1 MADAVELL
9 NSVLDPGSFTS
20 WDEPIELGGF
30 PESYRASLEKA
41 AEKSGVDEAV
51 ITGTGLIDGRPVAVI
66 VNEFDFLAGSIGGHA
81 ADRLLDAI
89 SRATTDR
96 LPLLASTCSG
106 GTRMQEGTPAFV
118 KMATIARALAEHKAA
133 GLPYLVHL
141 RHPTTGGVFASW
153 GSLGHLTVAE
163 PAALTGFLGPRVFEA
178 LTGSPFPPGVQV
190 SDRLASRGV
199 IDGVIPT
206 DRLRTAA
213 AQTLGLLLDPP
224 TASSRERRPAA
235 GGEPGG
241 GVGDS
246 AIEGGVWANIEAT
259 RAADRPGIRDL
270 LRHGSDS
277 TVFLSGTGTGERNPA
292 VVIALARLDGV
303 ACVVVG
309 HDRAAESDTPLGPA
323 GLRQAQRGMHL
334 AEELHLPLVTVVDT
348 AGADLSEEAE
358 LGAMAGEIARTLAQ
372 LTTLRTPSVGVL
384 LGQGCG
390 GGALALLPAHTVIAT
405 ERSWLSPLPP
415 EGASAILFGTT
426 DRAADMA
433 RRQRVG
439 ATDLAADGIV
449 HHVIAERAQDDPE
462 SLCNAVAAEVA
473 ARLRSRTP

>member
-9 NSVLDPGSFTS
+9 NSVLDPDSFTS
-20 WDEPIELGGF
+20 WDQPIELGGF

-41 AEKSGVDEAV
+41 AGKSGVDEAV
-51 ITGTGLIDGRPVAVI
+51 ITGAGLIEGRPVAVI

-81 ADRLLDAI
+81 ADRLLGAI

-118 KMATIARALAEHKAA
+118 KMAAIAGALAEHKAA

-153 GSLGHLTVAE
+153 GSLGHITVAQ

-178 LTGSPFPPGVQV
+178 LTGSAFPPGVQV
-190 SDRLASRGV
+190 SDRLAARGV
-199 IDGVIPT
+199 IDGVVPT
-206 DRLRTAA
+206 DRLRTAT
-213 AQTLGLLLDPP
+213 AQALGLMLDPP

-235 GGEPGG
+235 GDEPGG
-241 GVGDS
+241 GVGEED
-246 AIEGGVWANIEAT
+246 IWANIEAT
-259 RAADRPGIRDL
+259 RAPDRPGIRDL
-270 LRHGSDS
+270 LRHGSNS
-277 TVFLSGTGTGERNPA
+277 TVFLSGTGAGERNPA
-292 VVIALARLDGV
+292 VVVALARLDGV

-309 HDRAAESDTPLGPA
+309 HDHAAEADTPLGPA
-323 GLRQAQRGMHL
+323 GLRQAQRGMRL

-358 LGAMAGEIARTLAQ
+358 LGAIAGEIARTLAQ
-372 LTTLRTPSVGVL
+372 LTTLRTPTVGVL

-390 GGALALLPAHTVIAT
+390 GGALALLPAQTVIAT

-415 EGASAILFGTT
+415 EGASAILFGST

-449 HHVIAERAQDDPE
+449 HHVIAERAQDDSE

-473 ARLRSRTP
+473 ARLRT

>member
-9 NSVLDPGSFTS
+9 TAVLDPGSFSS
-20 WDEPIELGGF
+20 WDQPIEFRGF
-30 PESYRASLEKA
+30 PESYRTSLAKA
-41 AEKSGVDEAV
+41 AEKSGADEAV
-51 ITGTGLIDGRPVAVI
+51 ITGAGHLEGRPVAVI
-66 VNEFDFLAGSIGGHA
+66 ASEFDFLAGSIGGRA
-81 ADRLLDAI
+81 ADRLLGAI
-89 SRATTDR
+89 RRATSER
-96 LPLLASTCSG
+96 LPLLASTRSG

-118 KMATIARALAEHKAA
+118 KMAAIAQAVAEHKTA

-163 PAALTGFLGPRVFEA
+163 PAALTGFLGPRVYEA

-190 SDRLASRGV
+190 SDRLAARGV
-199 IDGVIPT
+199 IDGVLST
-206 DRLRTAA
+206 DRLREAA
-213 AQTLGLLLDPP
+213 AQALGLLLDPP

-235 GGEPGG
+235 GHESDGG
-241 GVGDS
+241 GES
-246 AIEGGVWANIEAT
+246 GVWANIEAT
-259 RAADRPGIRDL
+259 RAAGRPGVRDL
-270 LRHGSDS
+270 LQHGSDS

-292 VVIALARLDGV
+292 VVVALARLDGV

-309 HDRAAESDTPLGPA
+309 HDRAAEADTPLRPA
-323 GLRQAQRGMHL
+323 GLRQAQRGMRL

-372 LTTLRTPSVGVL
+372 LTTLRTPTISVL

-390 GGALALLPAHTVIAT
+390 GGALALLPAKTVVAT

-439 ATDLAADGIV
+439 AADLAADGIV
-449 HHVIAERAQDDPE
+449 HHVIAERAQDDPQ

-473 ARLRSRTP
+473 AHLRSGRP